1 MRAFRRKTTH
11 LAGTLLATTSL
22 LLAACGGSDSGT
34 PTPVATQSPA
44 PTPAP
49 TTGSVFQVPA
59 AANLTVADIQKVI
72 SQGVAEAQAQNF
84 KAGFVVIDRVGN
96 VLAVFA
102 MTGADLT
109 LKTPP
114 APDGNSTDLQNLNLP
129 APAALAGGIS
139 KALTSSYFSSV
150 GGAFSSRT
158 ANDIVQANFPPSA
171 ITKGFESGALF
182 SVQLSQLPCSDVSRR
197 FLGVGVPGNLAGTH
211 RGPLGVGADAGAF
224 PLYKDG
230 AVVGSIAVVGDGIY
244 GFDSEYRERDADL
257 REETVAL
264 AATRGFEPK
273 DEIRADRISIDG
285 TLLRYSEASPADF
298 KSSASAVPSFA
309 AINGPVGTLVS
320 VRGYFDAA
328 TGIVAGAV
336 YGAEESGVRPAK
348 ASDGYND
355 SDIWVVSDGQGNTR
369 YLPKAGT
376 DAGAVTQPLTANEV
390 RTLLVEAFNIQRRA
404 RAQVRRP
411 VDNRAQN
418 TIVVV
423 DTNGEVLGLVRG
435 PDALVDAIDAV
446 PQKARTA
453 MFFSSTSAAVD
464 LAANGDPAVAPF
476 LTATRSFL
484 NDPTALTG
492 KIAFSGRAIGNL
504 SRPNFP
510 DGEAG
515 RPNGPLSV
523 PESRF
528 SIFSTG
534 LQSKLVTPDIVRHIE
549 WILGAR
555 PTDVPQTCSQSPV
568 VPATARNRINNGIT
582 LFGGGVPIYR
592 NGQLVGAIAASGDGD
607 DQSDMIAF
615 LGLVNAGLKL
625 GSLGPPTP
633 AIRSDTIVVP
643 VGSGSQRLTFIA
655 CPFAP
660 FIDTSQQ
667 NVCEGF

>member
-1 MRAFRRKTTH
+1 MACKRTFE
-11 LAGTLLATTSL
+11 LLCAASLVLTS
-22 LLAACGGSDSGT
+22 CGGGGSGSPSPVATASPT
-34 PTPVATQSPA
+34 PTP
-44 PTPAP
+44 TPAA
-49 TTGSVFQVPA
+49 SVFQVPA
-59 AANLTVADIQKVI
+59 AVNLTVPDIEKI
-72 SQGVAEAQAQNF
+72 IAQGVAEAQAQNF

-96 VLAVFA
+96 VLAVFV
-102 MTGADLT
+102 MNGADLT

-114 APDGNSTDLQNLNLP
+114 APNGDSRDLQNLDLP
-129 APAALAGGIS
+129 QGAALAGGIS
-139 KALTSSYFSSV
+139 KALTASYFSSV

-158 ANDIVQANFPPSA
+158 ANDIVQANFPPSRS
-171 ITKGFESGALF
+171 TVGFESGALF

-197 FLGVGVPGNLAGTH
+197 FLGVGVPGNLAGTK

-224 PLYKDG
+224 PLYKSG
-230 AVVGSIAVVGDGIY
+230 AVVGSVAVIGDGVY

-285 TLLRYSEASPADF
+285 TLLRYSEATSADI
-298 KSSASAVPSFA
+298 KSGAANVPSFA
-309 AINGPVGTLVS
+309 SINGVLGALTS
-320 VRGYFDAA
+320 VRGYYDAA
-328 TGIVAGAV
+328 AGIVAGSV

-348 ASDGYND
+348 PSDGYTD
-355 SDIWVVSDGQGNTR
+355 PDIWVVSDGQGNTR

-376 DAGAVTQPLTANEV
+376 DAASVTTPLTADEV
-390 RTLLVEAFNIQRRA
+390 RTLLVEAFNVQRRA

-453 MFFSSTSAAVD
+453 MFFSSPAAAAD
-464 LAANGDPAVAPF
+464 LTANADPAIAPY
-476 LTATRSFL
+476 LTAFRTFVG
-484 NDPTALTG
+484 NPNALTG
-492 KIAFSGRAIGNL
+492 TIAYSGRAIGNL

-510 DGEAG
+510 DAEAG

-523 PESRF
+523 PEARF

-534 LQSKLVTPDIVRHIE
+534 LQSNLVTPDIVSHIR
-549 WILGAR
+549 WILGDPAV
-555 PTDVPQTCSQSPV
+555 PNDVPQVCSKSPI
-568 VPATARNRINNGIT
+568 VPALGRNRINNGIT

-592 NGQLVGAIAASGDGD
+592 GNQLVGAIAASGDGD

-625 GSLGPPTP
+625 GSGIKAPDKP
-633 AIRSDTIVVP
+633 IRSDTIVIP
-643 VGSGSQRLTFIA
+643 LPGGSQRLTFIA

-660 FIDTSQQ
+660 FIDTPQQ
-667 NVCEGF
+667 NVCEGL